1 MVYLSCFGAKVRIE
15 RWNPEE
21 YLTYRLKK
29 PTKFLQICYF
39 ANKNWQ
45 VMANTNTIDRRA
57 WLKTAGLA
65 GAFSMFG
72 GATTLANPF
81 GQSSLRIVADDFAE
95 TPIRLS
101 SNENPYGPSE
111 RVRKAMIENFDNVC
125 RYPYGYT
132 RELLQ
137 MIADKHGVTPEHVVL
152 CGGSTEGLRVAGL
165 IYGMD
170 GGEIVAPKPTF
181 LAMLNYGEQFGA
193 HIHEVPVGA
202 DMGLDL
208 EAMEKRI
215 NNKTGLVFVCNPNN
229 PTGTLLPAAKMR
241 DFCNSLSKRTM
252 VFSDEAYFDY
262 ITEPNYPSMIELV
275 KEDKNV
281 IVSRTFSKVYGLAGI
296 RIGYLI
302 ARPDI
307 AARMNE
313 NLMANTNV
321 LAIFAAIEA
330 MKDEAFYKMSVAK
343 NKEGKDI
350 LYKTF
355 DDLGLEYVPSHTN
368 FVFFKTGK
376 DIRELQGEFF
386 MRGMQIGR
394 PFPPFMDW
402 CRISTGKVEEVQAF
416 AKILREVV

>member
-1 MVYLSCFGAKVRIE
+1 MAK
-15 RWNPEE
+15 
-21 YLTYRLKK
+21 
-29 PTKFLQICYF
+29 
-39 ANKNWQ
+39 
-45 VMANTNTIDRRA
+45 TNTIDRRN

-72 GATTLANPF
+72 GAAAFANPF
-81 GQSSLRIVADDFAE
+81 ERAIAPDDFAE
-95 TPIRLS
+95 TLVRLS

-111 RVRKAMIENFDNVC
+111 RVRKAMISNFENVC
-125 RYPYGYT
+125 RYPFSYT

-137 MIADKHGVTPEHVVL
+137 MIADKHGVTTDHVVL

-165 IYGMD
+165 IYGME

-193 HIHEVPVGA
+193 HIHEVPVGE
-202 DMGLDL
+202 DLGLDL
-208 EAMEKRI
+208 ETMEKRI

-241 DFCNSLSKRTM
+241 DFCDRLSSRTM

-262 ITEPNYPSMIELV
+262 ITEPDYPSMVELV

-307 AARMNE
+307 ARRLNQ

-330 MKDEAFYKMSVAK
+330 MKDPEFYKMSLAK
-343 NKEGKDI
+343 NEEGKDI

-355 DDLGLEYVPSHTN
+355 NDLGLRYVKSHAN
-368 FVFFKTGK
+368 FVFFESGR

-386 MRGMQIGR
+386 MRGIQIGR
-394 PFPPFMDW
+394 PFPPFLNW
-402 CRISTGKVEEVQAF
+402 CRISTGKVNEVQAF
-416 AKILREVV
+416 AKVLREVM

>member
-1 MVYLSCFGAKVRIE
+1 
-15 RWNPEE
+15 
-21 YLTYRLKK
+21 
-29 PTKFLQICYF
+29 
-39 ANKNWQ
+39 
-45 VMANTNTIDRRA
+45 MANTNTFDRRA

-72 GATTLANPF
+72 GAAALANPF
-81 GQSSLRIVADDFAE
+81 ESSHIAADDFKD
-95 TPIRLS
+95 TTIRLS
-101 SNENPYGPSE
+101 SNENPYGPSG
-111 RVRKAMIENFDNVC
+111 RVRKAIINNFDKVC
-125 RYPYGYT
+125 RYPYGYMQ
-132 RELLQ
+132 ELRQ
-137 MIADKHGVTPEHVVL
+137 MIADRHGVTPEHVVL
-152 CGGSTEGLRVAGL
+152 CGGSTEGLKVTGL

-170 GGEIVAPKPTF
+170 RGEIVAPKPTF

-193 HIHEVPVGA
+193 YVHEVPVGA

-208 EAMEKRI
+208 EAMAKRV
-215 NNKTGLVFVCNPNN
+215 NNKTGLIFVCNPNN
-229 PTGTLLPAAKMR
+229 PTGTLLPAQQMR
-241 DFCNSLSKRTM
+241 DFCNSFSNQTM

-275 KEDKNV
+275 KQDKNV

-296 RIGYLI
+296 RIGYLV

-307 AARMNE
+307 ADRLNR

-321 LAIFAAIEA
+321 LAVFAAIEA
-330 MKDEAFYKMSVAK
+330 MKDADFYKMSLAK
-343 NKEGKDI
+343 NEEGKKL
-350 LYKTF
+350 LYQTF

-394 PFPPFMDW
+394 PFPPFMEW

-416 AKILREVV
+416 TKILREVV